1 MKNRHDAIMH
11 GVHSGAFT
19 RQDISRA
26 AYMAMIRFL
35 EPSNQYE
42 AFTAWEIYCQEIAD
56 TLEDNR
62 IMGSADHEA
71 MAALVGYD
79 GVVY

>member
-11 GVHSGAFT
+11 GVHSGAFP

-42 AFTAWEIYCQEIAD
+42 AFTAWELYCQEITD
-56 TLEDNR
+56 HTGHR
-62 IMGSADHEA
+62 IIGSADYDA

-79 GVVY
+79 GPVY